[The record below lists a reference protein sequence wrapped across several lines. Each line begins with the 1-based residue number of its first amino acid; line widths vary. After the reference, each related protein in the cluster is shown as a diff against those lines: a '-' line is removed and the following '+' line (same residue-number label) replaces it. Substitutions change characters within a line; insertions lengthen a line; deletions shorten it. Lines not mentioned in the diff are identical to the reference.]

1 MPGSRS
7 GPAAAGEYE
16 PTTAVEVRSST
27 PAPAFISAAASERVA
42 PIAMVQFQYLTP
54 AAFGRVLQLRRRRI
68 GRPSPDGSALERFV
82 PGA

>member
-1 MPGSRS
+1 
-7 GPAAAGEYE
+7 
-16 PTTAVEVRSST
+16 
-27 PAPAFISAAASERVA
+27 
-42 PIAMVQFQYLTP
+42 MVQFQYLTP